1 MEIVLI
7 RLRLIPC
14 IVLMKVALVEV
25 RLYES
30 SPCCGN
36 IYVSGLTT
44 PPLTSP
50 HLSSQP
56 SMTGGECCEV

>member
-1 MEIVLI
+1 
-7 RLRLIPC
+7 
-14 IVLMKVALVEV
+14 MKVALVEV

>member
-1 MEIVLI
+1 
-7 RLRLIPC
+7 
-14 IVLMKVALVEV
+14 MKVALVEV

-50 HLSSQP
+50 HLSSP
-56 SMTGGECCEV
+56 LLTAEHDGRRVLRGVRV